1 MSEKIN
7 NNAEQ
12 ENLLGMTPESAV
24 HLSDAELEKLA
35 IDSEVIE
42 RVVEIGK
49 LTNGRIYVESKD
61 PMTVRYL
68 DGKETAFN
76 IWGMDVSNDYGTRVE
91 SMGTYLR
98 EGEKL
103 IEVQPPFED

>member
-1 MSEKIN
+1 MKS
-7 NNAEQ
+7 AEV
-12 ENLLGMTPESAV
+12 NKDPV
-24 HLSDAELEKLA
+24 
-35 IDSEVIE
+35 VIE

-61 PMTVRYL
+61 PMTVRSS